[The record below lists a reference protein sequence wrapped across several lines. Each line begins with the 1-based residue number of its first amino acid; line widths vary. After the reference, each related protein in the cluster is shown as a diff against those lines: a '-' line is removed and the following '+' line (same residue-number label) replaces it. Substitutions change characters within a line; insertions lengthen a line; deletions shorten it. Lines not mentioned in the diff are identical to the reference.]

1 MPNVI
6 MVLLQAL
13 FQHQFGTHMHTTQL
27 MVTQECVTKPLAS
40 MHAQHHSSLVTDISN
55 KPG

>member
-1 MPNVI
+1 MPTVI

-13 FQHQFGTHMHTTQL
+13 FQYQFGTHMHTTQL
-27 MVTQECVTKPLAS
+27 MVTQESVTKPLAS
-40 MHAQHHSSLVTDISN
+40 MHAQHHSSLDISN

>member
-1 MPNVI
+1 

-27 MVTQECVTKPLAS
+27 MVTQESVTKPLAS
-40 MHAQHHSSLVTDISN
+40 MHAQHHSSLIVTDLSN